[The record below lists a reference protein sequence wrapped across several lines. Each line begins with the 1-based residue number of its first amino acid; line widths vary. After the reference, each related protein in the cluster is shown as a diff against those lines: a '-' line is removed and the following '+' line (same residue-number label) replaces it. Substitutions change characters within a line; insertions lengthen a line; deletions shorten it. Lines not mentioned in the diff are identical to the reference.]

1 MAAIPLNLTLE
12 QGTDFSVNLTVRN
25 SDGSPLNLLGY
36 TASSEVRK
44 HYTSTTKYP
53 FDVTFADRSL
63 GKISLT
69 MTDTATALINEGRY
83 VYDVYITSGNGNKS
97 RVIAGMLFVSPGVRI

>member
-1 MAAIPLNLTLE
+1 MAAKPMNLTLE

-44 HYTSTTKYP
+44 HYTSSTKYP
-53 FDVTFADRSL
+53 FDVTFADRAQ

-83 VYDVYITSGNGNKS
+83 VYDVYITSSNGNKS
-97 RVIAGMLFVSPGVRI
+97 RVIAGMLFVSPGVSF